1 MLDRTV
7 PSSWFVYTRGKY
19 LAKMLIVVTPIFN
32 LLAPEFD
39 I

>member
-1 MLDRTV
+1 MSKGMKNKSKAII
-7 PSSWFVYTRGKY
+7 SS
-19 LAKMLIVVTPIFN
+19 FN

>member
-1 MLDRTV
+1 MHGQTQIKFTV
-7 PSSWFVYTRGKY
+7 HYIV
-19 LAKMLIVVTPIFN
+19 LIHGLFN